1 MTGRDADMPRLRK
14 ERSPY
19 EGYVGLVMAR
29 RQADGRS
36 WEELAAI
43 LHLSPTTLRS
53 YIKNPEQMRLGTL
66 RRLNRLLAIPAED
79 ARAALPMW

>member
-1 MTGRDADMPRLRK
+1 M
-14 ERSPY
+14 
-19 EGYVGLVMAR
+19 
-29 RQADGRS
+29 ADGRS

-43 LHLSPTTLRS
+43 LHMSPTTLRS
-53 YIKNPEQMRLGTL
+53 YVRNPEQMRLGTL

>member
-1 MTGRDADMPRLRK
+1 MPRLRK
-14 ERSPY
+14 ERSPD

-29 RQADGRS
+29 RMADGRS

-43 LHLSPTTLRS
+43 LHISPTTLRS

-66 RRLNRLLAIPAED
+66 RRLNRLLAIQAED

>member
-1 MTGRDADMPRLRK
+1 MPRLRK
-14 ERSPY
+14 EKSPY

-36 WEELAAI
+36 WEELAAA
-43 LHLSPTTLRS
+43 LGMSPTTLRS
-53 YIKNPEQMRLGTL
+53 YIKKPEQMRLGTL

>member
-1 MTGRDADMPRLRK
+1 MPRLRK

-29 RQADGRS
+29 RMADGRS
-36 WEELAAI
+36 WEDLAAI
-43 LHLSPTTLRS
+43 LHISPTTLRS
-53 YIKNPEQMRLGTL
+53 YVRNPEQMQLGTL

>member
-1 MTGRDADMPRLRK
+1 MK
-14 ERSPY
+14 WRSKREVPF

-29 RQADGRS
+29 RMADGRS
-36 WEELAAI
+36 WEDLAAI
-43 LHLSPTTLRS
+43 MHMSPTTLRS

>member
-1 MTGRDADMPRLRK
+1 MPRLRK

-29 RQADGRS
+29 RMADGRS

-43 LHLSPTTLRS
+43 LHISPTTLRS
-53 YIKNPEQMRLGTL
+53 YVRNP
-66 RRLNRLLAIPAED
+66 
-79 ARAALPMW
+79 